1 MKSFTKYF
9 CLCLAFLLPLA
20 AHAKFTGEV
29 FFKPPIEEE
38 RYNELWITHIEDPRN
53 ARLLYKHEWT
63 IYYYVVQK
71 DGPNIVISAGP
82 GISDLF
88 LINRNQLR
96 AGARNLTQKRF
107 NRTTTRVD
115 ISINGDIL
123 FTNAPTAPFPEVVI
137 GLYLIP
143 NNEVRKVKPEVTLL
157 LEEDKVGLIDFIRWS
172 PNGYQFLYQAR
183 NGLFLH
189 NLHTG
194 EGSLITTDKMKP
206 DWSYPVFSPDGKK
219 LAFIYQPKIE
229 PGVELD
235 VVSLEIMYPQLIPN
249 DPDGNLRFSGLKWPT
264 EKYLVYRVYDRQIN
278 KTKHFV
284 IRVDGGHPEQ
294 ILEDME
300 DMFENGLPGFRLGNA
315 TFAVEP
321 TNRLT
326 TVWGELKT
334 NTLK

>member
-53 ARLLYKHEWT
+53 ARLLYKHNEGER
-63 IYYYVVQK
+63 INNYAIQK

-88 LINRNQLR
+88 LINRNRLR

-143 NNEVRKVKPEVTLL
+143 NNEVRKAKPEATLL

-183 NGLFLH
+183 NGLFLY
-189 NLHTG
+189 NLHTR
-194 EGSLITTDKMKP
+194 EDSLITKDN
-206 DWSYPVFSPDGKK
+206 SYLVPTFSPDGKK

-235 VVSLEIMYPQLIPN
+235 VISLETLYPELLPDDPN
-249 DPDGNLRFSGLKWPT
+249 SHLRFSRLKWPT
-264 EKYLVYRVYDRQIN
+264 ENYLVYRKHNKQTK

-300 DMFENGLPGFRLGNA
+300 DMFENGLAGFKLGNA